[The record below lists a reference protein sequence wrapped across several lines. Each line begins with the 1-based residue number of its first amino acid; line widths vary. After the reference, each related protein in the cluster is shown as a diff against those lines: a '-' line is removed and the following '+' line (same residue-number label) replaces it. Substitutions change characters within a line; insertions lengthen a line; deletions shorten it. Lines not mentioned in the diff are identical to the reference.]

1 MKYSGKDTLDILKKV
16 ADTLIEDLIQQAI
29 EAGYRNGYREGYR
42 EAQLNFH
49 GCTDNVE
56 ND

>member
-29 EAGYRNGYREGYR
+29 EAGYRNGYRKGYR